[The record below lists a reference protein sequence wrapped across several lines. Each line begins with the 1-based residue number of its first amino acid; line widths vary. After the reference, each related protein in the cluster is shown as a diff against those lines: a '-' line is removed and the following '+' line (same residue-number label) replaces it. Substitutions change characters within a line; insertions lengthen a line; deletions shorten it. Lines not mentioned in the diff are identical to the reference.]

1 MSNGIGFLAPV
12 GSQSAQRS
20 ASPFENFQTVEVFPQ
35 PEVNLTLKQG
45 SDLGREVSRITF
57 RGRMGTPT
65 REQGKD
71 LVAFISEKV
80 RAENDFVREQLTL
93 SRSGGCQL
101 SRTVAWYKSE
111 QPVFDAD
118 DFFRAAA
125 QFLTGVVT
133 VLFPALPL
141 VTEVTSA
148 FRVENI
154 EGNTLMFNPPSHR
167 PQLRTSCRVA
177 GPVQR
182 VETIQVENRDT
193 IGNSL
198 LLATVSAANEILNTF
213 QSCELDGHWGRG
225 RQMAYIEEDEMREIF
240 HVACREPDI
249 ALAAVSANPRR
260 GLID

>member
-1 MSNGIGFLAPV
+1 VEDIVENEIGFLSALAPQ
-12 GSQSAQRS
+12 GAQRS
-20 ASPFENFQTVEVFPQ
+20 VDPFENYQTVAVLPK
-35 PEVNLTLKQG
+35 PEVNFTPQRRV
-45 SDLGREVSRITF
+45 DLGQGVGRIMFRDRMPTPNSRVENGCVVF
-57 RGRMGTPT
+57 ASR
-65 REQGKD
+65 
-71 LVAFISEKV
+71 KV
-80 RAENDFVREQLTL
+80 RAENDLVSEQLIL
-93 SRSGGCQL
+93 LRSGGCL
-101 SRTVAWYKSE
+101 MSRKAAWHKAD

-141 VTEVTSA
+141 VTEVTLA

-154 EGNTLMFNPPSHR
+154 EGNTLIFNPPSHR

-193 IGNSL
+193 IGSSL
-198 LLATVSAANEILNTF
+198 LLATVNAANEILNTF

-225 RQMAYIEEDEMREIF
+225 RQIAYIDEDEMREIF
-240 HVACREPDI
+240 HIACREPDI
-249 ALAAVSANPRR
+249 ALAAVSANP
-260 GLID
+260 